1 MATILGVAP
10 WGAMQE
16 DRGRGVSTKWKG
28 MGSRSHKTCLTL
40 GTFSEK
46 RDDSWYL
53 SSLTARTLGGCIPQG
68 KTDSNAPSAQL
79 DALLPIKA
87 QPATP
92 ACASAW

>member
-53 SSLTARTLGGCIPQG
+53 SSL
-68 KTDSNAPSAQL
+68 
-79 DALLPIKA
+79 
-87 QPATP
+87 QPGL
-92 ACASAW
+92 